1 MTTIDFVKVENLRY
15 VFVSMAS
22 VFLSVFP
29 YTSNFILALLMLYGF
44 NVFCGMCADGITIR
58 NCKQFRIKKFRASLI
73 ELFIYVLIVK
83 VVHNSVMLCDSESTA
98 MYAARV
104 ITLILCYVYLRNSFR
119 NLVVTYPMNIG
130 YRIIYYTIS
139 LEFTKIMPEK
149 LNEII
154 KREEERQERMRNG
167 EEKEVKL

>member
-1 MTTIDFVKVENLRY
+1 MTTIDFYRVENLRY
-15 VFVSMAS
+15 IFVSIAS
-22 VFLSVFP
+22 AFLSVFP
-29 YTSNFILALLMLYGF
+29 HTANFVLALLILYGF

-58 NCKQFRIKKFRASLI
+58 NCKPFRMKKFRASLI

-83 VVHNSVMLCDSESTA
+83 VVHNSVHLCDNESTA
-98 MYAARV
+98 MYASRV

-139 LEFTKIMPEK
+139 LELTKIIPSQ

-154 KREEERQERMRNG
+154 KREEERQERIKNG
-167 EEKEVKL
+167 EEVKL